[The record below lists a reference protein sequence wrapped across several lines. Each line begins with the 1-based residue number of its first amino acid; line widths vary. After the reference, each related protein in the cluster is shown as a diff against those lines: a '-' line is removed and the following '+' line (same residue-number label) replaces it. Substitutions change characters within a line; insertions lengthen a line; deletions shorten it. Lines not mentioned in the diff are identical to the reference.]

1 MKVAVIGATIVD
13 VVSYVNKAPEYGN
26 TTTAKDFHIACGGK
40 GANQAVAAKRLGAD
54 ILMVSAIGDDVFGQT
69 ALENFQKIGI
79 DTRQVIKV
87 KNVANGVVM
96 IIVEN
101 SGQYRS
107 IYYSGASKFLT
118 PENFLN
124 AADDLKNCGLF
135 VIQLEIALETVYAA
149 IDFANKNNIPVL
161 LNPSPLYENIS
172 LETEK
177 LFPCEFFILNET
189 ELNILT
195 KLPVDSTENIK
206 IAAQKLLRQGGKN
219 IIVTLGKSGSIW
231 LAEGV
236 EEFVPT
242 LKVES
247 VDSTGAGD
255 AFVGCFVKN
264 YAAGKNILDSIQLA
278 SKYAALSVTRKG
290 TQDSYLTAE
299 EFETFLSKGE
309 I

>member
-1 MKVAVIGATIVD
+1 MKIAVIGATIVD
-13 VVSYVNKAPEYGN
+13 IVSYVKNAPEYGN

-40 GANQAVAAKRLGAD
+40 GANQAVAAKKLGAD
-54 ILMVSAIGDDVFGQT
+54 ILMVSAVGDDLFGQT
-69 ALENFQKIGI
+69 ALENFQKLGI
-79 DTRQVIKV
+79 DTRQIIKI
-87 KNVANGVVM
+87 KNVANGVVI

-107 IYYSGASKFLT
+107 IYYPGASKFLT
-118 PENFLN
+118 PKDILN

-135 VIQLEIALETVYAA
+135 VIQLEISLETVSAA
-149 IDFANKNNIPVL
+149 VDFANKNNIPVL
-161 LNPSPLYENIS
+161 LNPSPLYEKIS
-172 LETEK
+172 IEK
-177 LFPCEFFILNET
+177 FCPCEFFVLNET

-195 KLPVDSTENIK
+195 EKPIDSPENIK
-206 IAAQKLLRQGGKN
+206 IAAKEILRQGVKN

-247 VDSTGAGD
+247 IDSTGAGD

-264 YAAGKNILDSIQLA
+264 YADGKNIRDSIQLA
-278 SKYAALSVTRKG
+278 AKYAALSVTRKG

-299 EFETFLSKGE
+299 EFEAFLN
-309 I
+309 